1 MLHFLNTVIGP
12 LSWTSILWFP
22 LVVSTMIWHFTKF
35 SNISQ
40 IEMVG
45 YSSTKS
51 GEEYVAEEF
60 PTQHGSCN
68 KDINDTFN
76 FWSIQWGKSSAC
88 KRNQSSEPLDNPV
101 MKFIFYNLQGQR
113 VWWARQN
120 FSGIAI
126 TLPDY
131 IGLAETT
138 LLTQMKGEKCIMRTI
153 LSQNGT

>member
-60 PTQHGSCN
+60 PTRHGSCN

-101 MKFIFYNLQGQR
+101 MKFIFYSLQGQR

-138 LLTQMKGEKCIMRTI
+138 LLTQMKGE
-153 LSQNGT
+153 NA